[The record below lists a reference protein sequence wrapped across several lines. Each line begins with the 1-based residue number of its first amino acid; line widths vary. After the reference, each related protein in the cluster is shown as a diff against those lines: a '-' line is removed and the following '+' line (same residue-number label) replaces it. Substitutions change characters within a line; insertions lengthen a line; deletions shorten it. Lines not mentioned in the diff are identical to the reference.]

1 MTPSARYAASI
12 EILDKIIA
20 GAPAERELTIWARGN
35 RFAGSKDRA
44 AIRDL
49 VYDALR
55 NLRSYAHLSGLDGAR
70 GIFIGR
76 LIAKNEEINLIF
88 NGQGYGPAGLSD
100 IEQNAVDMQKN
111 DMPYAVQMDIPNW
124 ISSKFNDVNNYDI
137 LKSRAPIDLRVNLK
151 KITLKS
157 AIAEFVEACAK
168 RGVEL
173 KWFGEANPHGF
184 TSRYES
190 WKYVHTE
197 PMAKTDRVLSGLLD
211 LRLPLSFTKSDC
223 TLIASIIK
231 NVVQKLF
238 ETSNANDI

>member
-12 EILDKIIA
+12 DILDKIIA

-100 IEQNAVDMQKN
+100 IDRMLLICKK
-111 DMPYAVQMDIPNW
+111 MICLMLCKW
-124 ISSKFNDVNNYDI
+124 IS
-137 LKSRAPIDLRVNLK
+137 PIGLVQNL
-151 KITLKS
+151 
-157 AIAEFVEACAK
+157 
-168 RGVEL
+168 
-173 KWFGEANPHGF
+173 
-184 TSRYES
+184 
-190 WKYVHTE
+190 
-197 PMAKTDRVLSGLLD
+197 MM
-211 LRLPLSFTKSDC
+211 
-223 TLIASIIK
+223 
-231 NVVQKLF
+231 
-238 ETSNANDI
+238 

>member
-12 EILDKIIA
+12 DILDKIIA

-124 ISSKFNDVNNYDI
+124 ISSKFN
-137 LKSRAPIDLRVNLK
+137 LPEH
-151 KITLKS
+151 
-157 AIAEFVEACAK
+157 AI
-168 RGVEL
+168 
-173 KWFGEANPHGF
+173 N
-184 TSRYES
+184 
-190 WKYVHTE
+190 
-197 PMAKTDRVLSGLLD
+197 
-211 LRLPLSFTKSDC
+211 
-223 TLIASIIK
+223 
-231 NVVQKLF
+231 
-238 ETSNANDI
+238 